1 MATSALTLVGVNWFR
16 LPGLSP
22 TVGAIVWVGMV
33 ILTIALVVLSWTR
46 LGQAKPLTKCL
57 VLSVFAHLLL
67 MIYAYGTRMLAP
79 EGPIGPEQEFQVKLV
94 MEQEFLVTEPPSE
107 MEPPAEEESPGDPV
121 EVAQPDQQVVDES
134 PDEPPEIPDELPSEP
149 LFPEVVEVDPE
160 EQPAEPEEVVVT
172 PPDEVVKPDPEE
184 DPLLAEVETDSPDP
198 EEVTVEE
205 PDTQLAEDPASEPLP
220 PQQADRIE
228 SEVPA
233 QLAGVEIPGSE
244 EIQDPEP
251 VIPEI
256 PLQRKGDGEELAPLY
271 QQRFSA
277 SRVEVGR
284 QFGLS
289 DESEE
294 AVRSALAWLARNQS
308 EDGRWDTDR
317 LEGGREAH
325 VYGHSRN
332 GAGMD
337 ADTGITALSLLTL
350 MAAGHT
356 HMEGAYRQNVQHG
369 LEYLLA
375 SQAGNGSLA
384 GNARLYARMYCHGMA
399 LLAVSEAYAL
409 TGDRRILPFLER
421 GLEFSIASQDPAGG
435 GWRYQPGDPG
445 DMSQFGWQVMA
456 LASAEKAGLVIPA
469 ATKKKMKKFLLSCC
483 SGSERG
489 HAGYRPGSRPSVTM
503 TAEALACR
511 GWLGMNDPAAARQA
525 TNFLGQEL
533 PGEGRTNVYYWYY
546 GTLALH
552 RLQGEDWP
560 RWNRAMQA
568 SLLPLQR
575 QEGDLAGS
583 WDPVTVWGPYGGRAY
598 TTAMAALCL
607 EVYYR
612 YLPLE
617 K

>member
-1 MATSALTLVGVNWFR
+1 MATSVLTLVGVNWFR

-79 EGPIGPEQEFQVKLV
+79 EGPIGPEQEFQVTLV
-94 MEQEFLVTEPPSE
+94 MEHELPVTEQQSEVEPS
-107 MEPPAEEESPGDPV
+107 AEEESPSDPV
-121 EVAQPDQQVVDES
+121 EVAQPDQGLVEES
-134 PDEPPEIPDELPSEP
+134 PEIPPEG
-149 LFPEVVEVDPE
+149 LFPEVVEVAPE
-160 EQPAEPEEVVVT
+160 EEPAEPEETVVTQPDVVV
-172 PPDEVVKPDPEE
+172 ESDPEE
-184 DPLLAEVETDSPDP
+184 DPLLNEVETDSLEP
-198 EEVTVEE
+198 EEVTVADPGTQQAEE
-205 PDTQLAEDPASEPLP
+205 PASENLPPLP
-220 PQQADRIE
+220 VEIIE
-228 SEVPA
+228 LEAPT
-233 QLAGVEIPGSE
+233 QFAGVEIPGPDE
-244 EIQDPEP
+244 TLDPEP
-251 VIPEI
+251 LIPVP
-256 PLQRKGDGEELAPLY
+256 PLQRKGDGKELSPLY

-277 SRVEVGR
+277 SRVEAGR

-289 DESEE
+289 DESEA
-294 AVRSALAWLARNQS
+294 AVRAALAWLARNQS

-332 GAGMD
+332 GAGID
-337 ADTGITALSLLTL
+337 ADTGITALSLLAF

-369 LEYLLA
+369 LEYLLG
-375 SQAGNGSLA
+375 SQSGSGSLA
-384 GNARLYARMYCHGMA
+384 GSARLYARMYCHGMA

-409 TGDRRILPFLER
+409 TGDPRILPFLER
-421 GLEFSIASQDPAGG
+421 GLEFSIATQDPVGG

-469 ATKKKMKKFLLSCC
+469 ATKKGMEKFLLSCC
-483 SGSERG
+483 SGSEKG

-511 GWLGMNDPAAARQA
+511 GWLGMSDPAAARQA
-525 TNFLGQEL
+525 TMFLGQEL

-552 RLQGEDWP
+552 RLQGQDWS

-568 SLLPLQR
+568 SLIPLQR
-575 QEGDLAGS
+575 HEGDLEGS

>member
-1 MATSALTLVGVNWFR
+1 MATSVLTLVGVNWFR

-79 EGPIGPEQEFQVKLV
+79 EGPIGPEQEFQVTLV
-94 MEQEFLVTEPPSE
+94 MEHELPVTEQQSEVEPS
-107 MEPPAEEESPGDPV
+107 AEEESPSDPV
-121 EVAQPDQQVVDES
+121 EVAQPDQGLVEES
-134 PDEPPEIPDELPSEP
+134 PEIPLEG
-149 LFPEVVEVDPE
+149 LFPEVVEVAPE
-160 EQPAEPEEVVVT
+160 EEPAEPEETVVTQPDVVV
-172 PPDEVVKPDPEE
+172 ESDPEE
-184 DPLLAEVETDSPDP
+184 DPLLNEVETDSLEP
-198 EEVTVEE
+198 EEVTVADPGTQQAEE
-205 PDTQLAEDPASEPLP
+205 PASENLPPLP
-220 PQQADRIE
+220 VEIIE
-228 SEVPA
+228 LEAPT
-233 QLAGVEIPGSE
+233 QFAGVEIPGPDE
-244 EIQDPEP
+244 TLDPEP
-251 VIPEI
+251 LIPVP
-256 PLQRKGDGEELAPLY
+256 PLQRKGDGKELSPLY

-277 SRVEVGR
+277 SRVEAGR

-289 DESEE
+289 DESEA
-294 AVRSALAWLARNQS
+294 AVRAALAWLARNQS

-332 GAGMD
+332 GAGID
-337 ADTGITALSLLTL
+337 ADTGVTALSLLAF

-369 LEYLLA
+369 LEYLLG
-375 SQAGNGSLA
+375 SQSGSGSLA
-384 GNARLYARMYCHGMA
+384 GSARLYARMYCHGMA

-409 TGDRRILPFLER
+409 TGDPRILPFLER
-421 GLEFSIASQDPAGG
+421 GLEFSIATQDPVGG

-469 ATKKKMKKFLLSCC
+469 ATKKGMEKFLLSCC
-483 SGSERG
+483 SGSEKG

-511 GWLGMNDPAAARQA
+511 GWLGMSDPAAARQA
-525 TNFLGQEL
+525 TMFLGQEL

-552 RLQGEDWP
+552 RLQGEDWS

-568 SLLPLQR
+568 SLIPLQR
-575 QEGDLAGS
+575 HEGDLEGS